1 MSAAIIEVRKMSPSD
16 SLEELWKL
24 RREVF
29 VIEQEVDE
37 SLEYEFEE
45 ESTHF
50 AAFLANKLV
59 GTARW
64 RQTEKGIKLERFAVA
79 KSARGKGV
87 GAALVKAIVADI
99 PSGFKV
105 YLHAQAAAEG
115 FYAKLGFVRDG
126 DSFIEADILHYPMK
140 LA

>member
-1 MSAAIIEVRKMSPSD
+1 MSASIIEVHKMSKAD
-16 SLEELWKL
+16 SLQELWNL

-29 VIEQEVDE
+29 VVEQQVDE
-37 SLEYEFEE
+37 SIEYEFEE

-50 AAFLANKLV
+50 AAYLERQLV

-87 GAALVKAIVADI
+87 GAALVKAILADI
-99 PSGFKV
+99 PSGYKV

-115 FYAKLGFVRDG
+115 FYGSLGFVRDG
-126 DSFIEADILHYPMK
+126 DSFMEADILHYPMK